1 MIKKMFLFTSVLV
14 FTLVLVGCGSKVN
27 EDAVPDIVV
36 DNTKQLVFAVGD
48 SEPDWTTYFIVEDE
62 NDGTVTITTD
72 MITESV
78 DMNTSGVYVVRLDFT
93 NSVGGYFY
101 KEITIEVE
109 SDIEINVEY
118 VLTNGIVGNTY
129 KFEGVEVVYKT
140 NDEYGLYIYDANSE
154 SDVNYFYITAFE
166 ETLSDAMYDL
176 NVGDIIDIAGELVL
190 YKGNQQPRFENVS
203 IIEKTGTV
211 NNQHDITAD
220 CTVLTMDE
228 YYNLKNDT
236 TDVAD
241 TSREAWMTYGQCY
254 TVQGLEKELHSGA
267 FYLVDPFNDKVG
279 LYAWAYGEGTP
290 IADFDNTANVGKVVT
305 VDTFFYNMHT
315 VGSLNGDYAR
325 SALIDV
331 TVHSGLSG
339 ALTDLTTDILTEGN
353 TFISENLTLPTTG
366 TGYTVTWQ
374 TSDASLLTNTGVVT
388 RGAYSEE
395 VILTYTITEGTNTF
409 TGKLTLTVIGLVAPA
424 AITVV
429 GTDFELDLDG
439 TVPDFTTY
447 FTVSDETDGTI
458 TVTSAMITSTLD
470 ITSLGAYTV
479 TLEVTNSNSLTS
491 TETIIIDVT
500 DGTTVI
506 DAAWLLTDSASKI
519 DNLYTIID
527 VIIVSK
533 GIYGDEGFV
542 YDGTN
547 FIYIDAYGTDFEEAF
562 IAANLGD
569 EVSLTGYLSLKHDFK
584 IYLSDL
590 VKFEVTEAADGSVFD
605 YGTTCAA
612 VTVSELVA
620 LVETGDTYIKCF
632 EVTGTVTEE
641 LYEGDVY
648 YNFSDTVNTSDYFI
662 AYSNTPAG
670 PKELFDLNTGEEIT
684 VRMFLSSYNA
694 TKSHFGYFWITEI
707 TTPVVTLGIEEIVAS
722 KTEGDNVD
730 LNNVTVVSKTSDDT
744 GLYVTD
750 GEHFLYIN
758 AYGTAFEDIAI
769 TFNVGDIINV
779 SGLYEYNYTYK
790 MMVGSL
796 TNLVRVTE
804 GPGTFDYTGLCIE
817 VTASELFA
825 IKDTPAAF
833 INCYDV
839 TGEVQLEDGTYWNFG
854 DIVNTSEYFI
864 AYSYAPTEAKDEF
877 DLLGEGNE
885 VTVRMFYFRY
895 REEKSHGGYYWF
907 IEVLSVEKPVITLTE
922 ESLLLP
928 KDNTAPDFT
937 TYFTVTDEKDG
948 DITVTTAMITES
960 VNMAVAGDYD
970 VVITVT
976 DADSNTITR
985 TITVTVVDPADIDI
999 PWIVENANSDQEFTF
1014 TSVTVVS
1021 KTSDDTGMYIYDG
1034 EYFFYVNAYNS
1045 DTAVKDA
1052 VIALNE
1058 GDIIDVTGTLFIDR
1072 TYKKALEATAVTL
1085 DTASTGEFDY
1095 TGVCI
1100 DITASELFAIKD
1112 TPAVFINCY
1121 NVTGEVQLEAGSYWN
1136 FGDIVNT
1143 TEYFIAYSYAPTEA
1157 KDEFDLLGEGNE
1169 ATIRMFL
1176 FRYRDD
1182 KTHGGYYWM
1191 LEILSVEKP
1200 VVTVTDE
1207 PLLLP
1212 KDSTAPDFTTYFT
1225 VTDETDGS
1233 ITVTTAMIT
1242 ETVNM
1247 AVAGSYDVV
1256 ISVTDADSNTMT
1268 KTITITVVDPADI
1281 DIPWIVEYASSD
1293 QEFTF
1298 TTVTVASKT
1307 SDGSGMYVY
1316 DGEYFFY
1323 VNAYY
1328 SDTAVKNAVIALSEG
1343 DIIDIT
1349 GTVYIDRT
1357 YKKILEVTSVT
1368 LDTASTG
1375 EFDYTGICID
1385 ITVSELFAIKTDGM
1399 TFVNCYNVTGTV
1411 WVEAGSYYNLM
1422 DTTNTTEYFIEYG
1435 YGPTQAQTDFE
1446 LLSDGDAV
1454 VVRMFLF
1461 RYRDDKTHGGYYWID
1476 EVTSD

>member
-1 MIKKMFLFTSVLV
+1 MIKKMFLFASVLV

-48 SEPDWTTYFIVEDE
+48 AEPDWTTYFIVEDE

-72 MITESV
+72 MITEAV

-109 SDIEINVEY
+109 SDVEINVEY
-118 VLTNGIVGNTY
+118 VLTNGVVGNTY
-129 KFEGVEVVYKT
+129 KFEGVEVVYIT

-190 YKGNQQPRFENVS
+190 YRGNQQPRFENVS

-228 YYNLKNDT
+228 YYNLKFDT

-241 TSREAWMTYGQCY
+241 TTREAWMTYGQCY

-267 FYLVDPFNDKVG
+267 YYLVDPFDDTVG

-290 IADFDNTANVGKVVT
+290 IADFDNAANVGKVVT

-315 VGSLNGDYAR
+315 VGTLNGDYAR

-331 TVHSGLSG
+331 TVQTGLSG
-339 ALTDLTTDILTEGN
+339 ALTDLTTNILTEGN
-353 TFISENLTLPTTG
+353 KNISDNLTLPTTG
-366 TGYTVTWQ
+366 TGYTVVWQ
-374 TSDASLLTNTGVVT
+374 TSDASLITNTGVVT
-388 RGAYSEE
+388 RGSYSEE
-395 VILTYTITEGTNTF
+395 VILTYTITEGSNTF

-447 FTVSDETDGTI
+447 FTILDETDGTI
-458 TVTSAMITSTLD
+458 PVTSAMITSTVD
-470 ITSLGAYTV
+470 ITSLGAYIV
-479 TLEVTNSNSLTS
+479 TLEVTNTNSLTS

-506 DAAWLLTDSASKI
+506 DVAWLLNDSANKI
-519 DNLYTIID
+519 DNLYTIKE

-533 GIYGDEGFV
+533 GFYGDEGYV

-547 FIYIDAYGTDFEEAF
+547 FIYIDAYGTDFEDAF

-569 EVSLTGYLSLKHDFK
+569 EVTITGYLTTKHEFK
-584 IYLSDL
+584 IYLTDL
-590 VKFEVTEAADGSVFD
+590 VKFEVTEVTDGSAFD
-605 YGTTCAA
+605 YGTTCAT

-620 LVETGDTYIKCF
+620 LVETGNTYIKCF
-632 EVTGTVTEE
+632 EVTGIVTED
-641 LYEGDVY
+641 LYEGTVY
-648 YNFSDTVNTSDYFI
+648 YDFTDTVNASDYFI
-662 AYSNTPAG
+662 AYSNTPEG

-684 VRMFLSSYNA
+684 VRMFLHSYNA
-694 TKSHFGYFWITEI
+694 TKSHFGYYWITEVVV
-707 TTPVVTLGIEEIVAS
+707 PVVTLGIEDIVAS
-722 KTEGDNVD
+722 KADGDNVA

-750 GEHFLYIN
+750 GENFIYIN
-758 AYGTAFEDIAI
+758 AYGTTFEDTAI
-769 TFNVGDIINV
+769 TFNVGDVINV
-779 SGLYEYNYTYK
+779 SGLYEFNYVYK
-790 MMVGSL
+790 MYVGSL
-796 TNLVRVTE
+796 TNLVRVSE
-804 GPGTFDYTGLCIE
+804 GTGTFDFTGLCLA

-839 TGEVQLEDGTYWNFG
+839 TGEVQLEDGLYWNFE

-864 AYSYAPTEAKDEF
+864 EYSYAPLAAKAEF

-885 VTVRMFYFRY
+885 VTVRMFHFRY
-895 REEKSHGGYYWF
+895 REEKSHGGYYWI
-907 IEVLSVEKPVITLTE
+907 IEILSVEKPVITVND

-928 KDNTAPDFT
+928 KDSTAPDFT
-937 TYFTVTDEKDG
+937 TYFSVTDETDG

-970 VVITVT
+970 IVITVT
-976 DADSNTITR
+976 DADSNTMTK
-985 TITVTVVDPADIDI
+985 TISVTVVDPADIDI
-999 PWIVENANSDQEFTF
+999 PWIVEYASNDQEFTF
-1014 TSVTVVS
+1014 TSVTVAS
-1021 KTSDDTGMYIYDG
+1021 KTDDGTGMYIYDG
-1034 EYFFYVNAYNS
+1034 EYFFYLDAYYS
-1045 DTAVKDA
+1045 EEAVKNA
-1052 VIALNE
+1052 VIALSE
-1058 GDIIDVTGTLFIDR
+1058 GDVIDVTGTLYIDK
-1072 TYKKALEATAVTL
+1072 TYKKILDVTAVTL

-1100 DITASELFAIKD
+1100 DIT
-1112 TPAVFINCY
+1112 
-1121 NVTGEVQLEAGSYWN
+1121 
-1136 FGDIVNT
+1136 
-1143 TEYFIAYSYAPTEA
+1143 
-1157 KDEFDLLGEGNE
+1157 
-1169 ATIRMFL
+1169 
-1176 FRYRDD
+1176 
-1182 KTHGGYYWM
+1182 
-1191 LEILSVEKP
+1191 
-1200 VVTVTDE
+1200 
-1207 PLLLP
+1207 
-1212 KDSTAPDFTTYFT
+1212 
-1225 VTDETDGS
+1225 
-1233 ITVTTAMIT
+1233 
-1242 ETVNM
+1242 
-1247 AVAGSYDVV
+1247 
-1256 ISVTDADSNTMT
+1256 
-1268 KTITITVVDPADI
+1268 
-1281 DIPWIVEYASSD
+1281 
-1293 QEFTF
+1293 
-1298 TTVTVASKT
+1298 
-1307 SDGSGMYVY
+1307 
-1316 DGEYFFY
+1316 
-1323 VNAYY
+1323 
-1328 SDTAVKNAVIALSEG
+1328 
-1343 DIIDIT
+1343 
-1349 GTVYIDRT
+1349 
-1357 YKKILEVTSVT
+1357 
-1368 LDTASTG
+1368 
-1375 EFDYTGICID
+1375 
-1385 ITVSELFAIKTDGM
+1385 VSELFAIKTDGM
-1399 TFVNCYNVTGTV
+1399 TFANCYNVTGTV
-1411 WVEAGSYYNLM
+1411 WVEDGTYYNLM